1 VLLAVLFLALGVVKK
16 KVVKIIHLE
25 EGIKR

>member
-1 VLLAVLFLALGVVKK
+1 VLVAVLFLALGVVKK
-16 KVVKIIHLE
+16 KVVKIIYFE